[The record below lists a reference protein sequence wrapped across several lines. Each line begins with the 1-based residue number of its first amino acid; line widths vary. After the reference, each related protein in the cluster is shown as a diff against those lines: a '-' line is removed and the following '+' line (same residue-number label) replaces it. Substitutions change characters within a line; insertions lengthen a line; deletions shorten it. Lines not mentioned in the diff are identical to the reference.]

1 MKSLPDGQAGDQV
14 LPGWCGTDNR
24 GAVAGLG
31 SRGEAEVL
39 REIALQICG
48 IDAVAVEVR
57 GVLGWRAEHRGERA
71 IEVDQLLSNCASF
84 VGIGAQKLGRGE
96 AMQNSGEFPA

>member
-1 MKSLPDGQAGDQV
+1 
-14 LPGWCGTDNR
+14 
-24 GAVAGLG
+24 
-31 SRGEAEVL
+31 VL

-48 IDAVAVEVR
+48 INAVAVEVR
-57 GVLGWRAEHRGERA
+57 GVLGWRAEHRRERA